1 MEKDLVQSLKLDI
14 SKKFRLSPYERLAFH
29 SILSLR
35 KTENALEILKVDLS
49 KNQVV
54 RKSAINA
61 LVTFEHEVI
70 HDILVNLLKKE
81 LSIDETITIIDYLA
95 RHGKDQEVPLLRD
108 FITNSLQNPALSPAI
123 PHAFESIRQIGSADN
138 ETRSFLLELINDK
151 NVDQYI
157 KYYAIRACT
166 IFRDIS
172 LFENLLR
179 MGDEHVE
186 SSCFNSLAIL
196 SRELRKESEQQR
208 EEKEREYGYQPS
220 STDSDDSTIV
230 DIRVLLGKYSSRFQD
245 YETATKISFVEAMI
259 ESNHRETHIYVM
271 NALTS
276 GNEEL
281 LFEVLNLLLRTID
294 RIRDH
299 DKLFRSLIALTVEHE
314 YNNELIINIFVN
326 YFTNIRENRNTNLLR
341 DKLYN
346 YIVVTLETY
355 FEQYRKE
362 FMITDVIEKDYPED
376 IQKVRH
382 FVRENFNARVHNKI
396 QNFLGS
402 DKRDTIQNIFP
413 HMEDIAPF
421 IRNEYTDS
429 LYLLLSMLY
438 ENDTKSRE
446 ITSTRLDDIKF
457 DKRYLRSKI
466 LRLCDIIARLNIIA
480 AATPLV
486 KIFNYVK
493 KYYDQEIFHGVAS
506 ALSQLNYSYMLG
518 ELELLLVSGDVGD
531 QHNAIRYISQ
541 FSDQHSLNIMLDF
554 IQDPENINDDVLISA
569 LNIMIRREITGN
581 VTAPDIFKKVISIAE
596 NEEIIRLAILCLGK
610 CGSESDID
618 YLNNLFI
625 ETEYRGPKQA
635 VVLAISSIIL
645 SLRDYNKRQVTKYL
659 KDYLRESDIR
669 VRMYACALLINIGN
683 KEAFQ
688 TLKDMMVIKN
698 KSIQRELLFILRNS
712 INLEFAYFLISLF
725 SEDYAISRDI
735 VPLFSNL
742 NEEHLIDIETFVN
755 NLYKKYEHLGLETR
769 GESDT
774 ARTVEE
780 TSFLKSIS
788 KIEASHVQVDIQ
800 NFSQLMKRSS
810 IIELTFLHTRI
821 MEFIISNLEK
831 HDGTISNIINGTIDC
846 YFNNPTQALKA
857 VSAIRSSLQRFNAMV
872 RPDRRI
878 LAYIQ
883 VVHSP
888 MVILNGEIIAHPEYC
903 LHTPVK
909 QYTGTALIIDK
920 KIYQDSEED
929 YFTLPY
935 PEQNMEIPLA
945 HSLHYMLIS
954 PRNLMQLAEQYLN
967 DIIMNEKKETERREQ
982 IEDEIR
988 KKKIQMRSP
997 QTTEYAEALDNLN
1010 IMLKNELQSINN
1022 YVQKRT
1028 TDREMIVNVEKML
1041 DKVHR
1046 RFITEIAK
1054 IIM

>member
-14 SKKFRLSPYERLAFH
+14 SKKFRLSPYERMAFH
-29 SILSLR
+29 SILTLR
-35 KTENALEILKVDLS
+35 KTENALEILKTDLAKS
-49 KNQVV
+49 PVV

-61 LVTFEHEVI
+61 LVTFEDDAV
-70 HDILVNLLKKE
+70 HDILVKLLKKE
-81 LSIDETITIIDYLA
+81 LSIDETILIIDYLSD
-95 RHGKDQEVPLLRD
+95 HGREEDIPLIRS
-108 FITNSLQNPALSPAI
+108 FIANSMQNPGLSPAI
-123 PHAFESIRQIGSADN
+123 PHAFESIRQTGAADN
-138 ETRSFLLELINDK
+138 ETRSFLLDIINDK
-151 NVDQYI
+151 NVDPYI

-166 IFRDIS
+166 IFRDIG

-179 MGDEHVE
+179 QDNEQFR

-196 SRELRKESEQQR
+196 SRELRKEAEQQR
-208 EEKEREYGYQPS
+208 EEKVQEYGYQPTA
-220 STDSDDSTIV
+220 TDPDDSTIV

-281 LFEVLNLLLRTID
+281 LFEGLNLLLRTIH

-299 DKLFRSLIALTVEHE
+299 DNLFRSLIALTVEHD

-326 YFTNIRENRNTNLLR
+326 FFTNLLENRNTNLLR
-341 DKLYN
+341 DKLFN

-362 FMITDVIEKDYPED
+362 FMITDVIEKDYSDD

-382 FVRENFNARVHNKI
+382 FIRENLNARVHNKI
-396 QNFLGS
+396 KNFLSS
-402 DKRDTIQNIFP
+402 DNREAIQNLFSQ
-413 HMEDIAPF
+413 MADVVPF
-421 IRNEYTDS
+421 LSDQNKDS
-429 LYLLLSMLY
+429 LYLLISLLY
-438 ENDTKSRE
+438 ESDTRSRE
-446 ITSTRLDDIKF
+446 ISSDRLEAIKF

-466 LRLCDIIARLNIIA
+466 LRLCDIIARLNITA

-493 KYYDQEIFHGVAS
+493 KYHDPEIFHGVAS
-506 ALSQLNYSYMLG
+506 ALSRLNYSYMLG
-518 ELELLLVSGDVGD
+518 ELELLLVSGDIDD

-554 IQDPENINDDVLISA
+554 IQEPGNIHDDVLISA
-569 LNIMIRREITGN
+569 LNILIRREITGN
-581 VTAPDIFKKVISIAE
+581 VAAPDTFKKVMSISE
-596 NEEIIRLAILCLGK
+596 NEEVIRLAILCLGK
-610 CGSESDID
+610 SGSEADID
-618 YLNNLFI
+618 YLNNLFN
-625 ETEYRGPKQA
+625 ETGYRGPKQA

-645 SLRDYNKRQVTKYL
+645 STKDYNKRQVTKYL

-735 VPLFSNL
+735 VSLFSNL
-742 NEEHLIDIETFVN
+742 QEEHLIDIESFVT
-755 NLYKKYEHLGLETR
+755 NLYKKYERIGLETR
-769 GESDT
+769 EEAET
-774 ARTVEE
+774 ARTTEE
-780 TSFLKSIS
+780 SSFLKSIT
-788 KIEASHVQVDIQ
+788 KVEAPHVQISIQ
-800 NFSQLMKRSS
+800 NFYQLMKRSS

-821 MEFIISNLEK
+821 MEYIISNIEE
-831 HDGTISNIINGTIDC
+831 HEGSISNTIDGTIDC
-846 YFNNPTQALKA
+846 YFSNSTRALQAA
-857 VSAIRSSLQRFNAMV
+857 TAIRSSLQKFNAMV
-872 RPDRRI
+872 ITDRKI
-878 LAYIQ
+878 LAFIQ

-888 MVILNGEIIAHPEYC
+888 LITLNGEIISHPEYR
-903 LHTPVK
+903 LHTPVS
-909 QYTGTALIIDK
+909 QYTGTALIIDE
-920 KIYQDSEED
+920 KIYQDSKEE

-954 PRNLMQLAEQYLN
+954 SRNLFQLAEQYLN
-967 DIIMNEKKETERREQ
+967 DIIVTEKKDIERRDQ
-982 IEDEIR
+982 IEEEIR
-988 KKKIQMRSP
+988 RKKIQMRSP

-1010 IMLKNELQSINN
+1010 IMLKNELANINN